1 MKISIKKKVDK
12 TDLLAI
18 LLTEED
24 VKHLK
29 YGNLNKYI
37 EEATKKDFKGEK
49 DQVSLI
55 YANTNVKRIL
65 LIGLGKRQ
73 DINDESYRKASSIAV
88 QKTKSLKVESF
99 SILVEKPKETIEGIL
114 LGNYSFDKYK
124 TDEKAK
130 FKIKELTLISE
141 RNMQSIISKYEI
153 ISNNVNY
160 VRNLIND
167 STHTVNPLTLTEE
180 AKKLSNLGVKVKI
193 LDESQLKKLGLNLL
207 LAVSQGSSYP
217 PRLIILEYRG
227 NSSKDKTAI
236 VGKGIT
242 FDSGGLNLK
251 PSGYLETMRGDM
263 AGAATV
269 MGTIKTLAEL
279 KIKKNVIGVMPLC
292 ENMVDGKAY
301 KPGDVY
307 KSYTGKTVEIANT
320 DCEGRLILADALGY
334 VSKEYKPARI
344 IDLATLTGAVIV
356 ALGDLCAGVMGNND
370 ELYSKLEQASKKTCE
385 RLWKLPMFSEYDDEI
400 KSDIADI
407 KNLGTSGNGRYAG
420 PITGAVFLKQFVNN
434 IKWAHLD
441 IAGTAW
447 LDKPRYYSPK
457 MATGF
462 GLRLLVQFIEDL

>member
-1 MKISIKKKVDK
+1 MKINIKKKVDK

-24 VKHLK
+24 IKHLK
-29 YGNLNKYI
+29 YGNLNKHI

-49 DQVSLI
+49 DQLSLI
-55 YANTNVKRIL
+55 YTNTNVKRIL

-73 DINDESYRKASSIAV
+73 DINDESYRKASSLVV
-88 QKTKSLKVESF
+88 QKVKSLKVESF
-99 SILVEKPKETIEGIL
+99 SIFVEKPKETIEGIL
-114 LGNYSFDKYK
+114 LGSYSFDKYK

-130 FKIKELTLISE
+130 FKIKEATLISE
-141 RNMQSIISKYEI
+141 RNIQSIISKYEI

-160 VRNLIND
+160 IRNLIND
-167 STHTVNPLTLTEE
+167 STHAINSLTMAEE
-180 AKKLSNLGVKVKI
+180 AKKLSNLGIKVKI
-193 LDESQLKKLGLNLL
+193 FDEIQLKKLGLNLL

-217 PRLIILEYRG
+217 PRLVILEYHG
-227 NSSKDKTAI
+227 NSSKDTTAI

-251 PSGYLETMRGDM
+251 PSGYLETMRCDM

-279 KIKKNVIGVMPLC
+279 KIKKNVIAVMPLC

-307 KSYTGKTVEIANT
+307 KSYLGKTVEIANT
-320 DCEGRLILADALGY
+320 DAEGRLILADALGY
-334 VSKEYKPARI
+334 VSKEYKPTRI
-344 IDLATLTGAVIV
+344 IDLATLTGAVVV

-370 ELYSKLEQASKKTCE
+370 ELYSKLEQASKKTNE
-385 RLWKLPMFSEYDDEI
+385 RIWKLPMFAEYDDEI

-407 KNLGTSGNGRYAG
+407 KNLGTSGNSRNAG

-457 MATGF
+457 MATGY